1 MSMQQDFVHPRQMD
15 DMRAI
20 HAAINSFSG
29 VMTKMMMLMKEL
41 GTTLEQVSHAFD
53 ALTSLSFTDDEVKQ
67 YVHHF
72 GEEVISMKEGIAF
85 CQYNKLVHEDVLHP
99 VEQLKK
105 SLKEAEKAAKAEKSA
120 FEKYRKAKQCV
131 DKQEKAFA
139 ERSKPLDTSK
149 SYPTH
154 VQARNKA
161 LVSLQNCR
169 NEFEDRFAMLVN
181 EVENVTATALKRYL
195 ELNAGYMTSV
205 VDALT
210 KTDPTIEE
218 AAVLHC
224 QEQQE
229 HRQSV
234 VEQRCLQVNSELS
247 IVHAPQGYRLDPN
260 GMNGGLHDSIKKS
273 SNSFQD
279 QHRVSSTVSRGQP
292 PRGRMPSP
300 AMTAVEGGAPSP
312 HRGASA
318 VVSLRTLKPTAEA
331 ATATTAAVV
340 AAPPS
345 AVEDNADD
353 EDFGSISQVGIA
365 GREAPPL
372 YTFGRGPQSVVSSAP
387 PQPGYIASHN
397 AALTTEFMTR
407 MEANSIAASEVCAPR

>member
-41 GTTLEQVSHAFD
+41 GTTLGHVSHAFD

-85 CQYNKLVHEDVLHP
+85 CQYNKLVHEDVQLP

-161 LVSLQNCR
+161 LVSLQNC
-169 NEFEDRFAMLVN
+169 NKEFEDRFAMLVN
-181 EVENVTATALKRYL
+181 DVKNVTATALKRYL

-234 VEQRCLQVNSELS
+234 VEQRCLQANSELS
-247 IVHAPQGYRLDPN
+247 IVHASQGYRLDPSK
-260 GMNGGLHDSIKKS
+260 MNGGLHDGIIFKS
-273 SNSFQD
+273 LP
-279 QHRVSSTVSRGQP
+279 SSLEHGLTG
-292 PRGRMPSP
+292 
-300 AMTAVEGGAPSP
+300 
-312 HRGASA
+312 
-318 VVSLRTLKPTAEA
+318 PTASRSDAVAGNDGHERWFEVASQGYISSGKPEDLEA
-331 ATATTAAVV
+331 YRGSSDRHNGR
-340 AAPPS
+340 P
-345 AVEDNADD
+345 VEDNADD